1 MKLVIDMETRSRV
14 DLKKCGVYVYAED
27 ESTDVLCI
35 AVKEDNFTPK
45 LWVDDLV
52 HYATENLTIFFER
65 IYAGELNQLIKK
77 ADEIHAHNV
86 QFERVMWTQ
95 VMVGRY
101 NYSEIP
107 FHKWRDTAAKAAV
120 FALPRNL
127 DGACKALKLPRQ
139 KDMAGHRIMMKMCKP
154 NNRGVWQEDPDDFIK
169 LCEYCI
175 DDVEAEYA
183 LDKALPDLTVSELE
197 IWRMDQ
203 LINDRGIYVDIE
215 AIDNLMYKIEEKGKK
230 LLEEVKDITDGKLNS
245 TSQRDAM
252 LVWLKENGLEL
263 PDLTK
268 DTVTEA
274 LKNIDATI
282 ATCKNTVDVMWE
294 VDVRVRRLLEIRQ
307 SLAKTSVSK
316 LQAMKRMACKDNR
329 VRGTIIY
336 YGANTGR
343 FSGKG
348 IQPHNYPRN
357 AHSPETIDK
366 ILYSGLKGAEELT
379 HSCIIQE
386 TSKCLRG
393 MLTAAPGYDLI
404 CGDFK
409 SIEAVILAWV
419 AGEKSVL
426 QAFRDGLDL
435 YKVAAMDVYKGSYED
450 VTEKERFVGKTI
462 VLACGYQGWIAAYR
476 AIANEEINKMD
487 DDEISEIIGRW
498 RNARVATVR
507 FWRGIESAA
516 SETVRTGKVH
526 SYRGIKFGIRNNFLH
541 CRLPSNRLLSYYD
554 PKLADIITKYD
565 QEKRVVSFLGITS
578 MSKKWERQFT
588 YGGKFTENIV
598 QALARDVLVE
608 AMQRLERAGFK
619 RIVLHVHDEIV
630 AEISKVKD
638 ANAGRIIQAGFEII
652 MSKIPEWAEGC
663 PIGVESWI
671 GKRYRKG

>member
-27 ESTDVLCI
+27 ESTDILCI
-35 AVKEDNFTPK
+35 AVKVDDFTPK

-52 HYATENLTIFFER
+52 HYATENLTISFER
-65 IYAGELNQLIKK
+65 IYAEELNQLIKK

-86 QFERVMWTQ
+86 QFERVMWIQ

-101 NYSEIP
+101 NYLEIP
-107 FHKWRDTAAKAAV
+107 FYKWRDTAAKAAV

-127 DGACKALKLPRQ
+127 DGACKALKLSHQ
-139 KDMAGHRIMMKMCKP
+139 KDMAGHRIMTKMCKP

-183 LDKALPDLTVSELE
+183 LDKALPDLTESELE

-215 AIDNLMYKIEEKGKK
+215 AIDNLMYKIKEKGKR

-245 TSQRDAM
+245 TSQRNAM

-268 DTVTEA
+268 DTVAEV
-274 LKNIDATI
+274 LKSVSAIYG
-282 ATCKNTVDVMWE
+282 K
-294 VDVRVRRLLEIRQ
+294 VRRLLEIRQ

-316 LQAMKRMACKDNR
+316 LQAMKRMACEDDR

-348 IQPHNYPRN
+348 IQPHNYPSN

-379 HSCIIQE
+379 QSCIIQE

-435 YKVAAMDVYKGSYED
+435 YKVAAMDVYKGNYED
-450 VTEKERFVGKTI
+450 VTKEERFVGKTI
-462 VLACGYQGWIAAYR
+462 VLACGYQGWIAAYK
-476 AIANEEINKMD
+476 AMANEEINKMD

-541 CRLPSNRLLSYYD
+541 CRLPSNRLLSYYN
-554 PKLADIITKYD
+554 PKLADIVTKYD
-565 QEKRVVSFLGITS
+565 QEKRVVSFMGITS

-588 YGGKFTENIV
+588 YGGKLTENIV
-598 QALARDVLVE
+598 QALARDMLVE
-608 AMQRLERAGFK
+608 AMQRLERAGLK

-630 AEISKVKD
+630 CEILELGSVSE
-638 ANAGRIIQAGFEII
+638 RQMMQTEFETV
-652 MSKIPEWAEGC
+652 MSETPEWAEGC